1 VNKCYTNKNFLTSKI
16 SNHFYLHVRVQ
27 KAIMK
32 TIAIIGL
39 PNVGKSSLFNRIAK
53 KRIAITSDFSGTT
66 RDIRDYEVLI
76 TEKPCVLLDTGGL
89 DSSNELFEN
98 VRAKSMSAAD
108 RADIIVMMVDGKMLP
123 SDEEKKI
130 FYALQKHKKPI
141 ALVINKI
148 DNDKEIERAW
158 EFNVFGAEKVFPI
171 SVSHNRGVS
180 PLLAW
185 IGDFLPELET
195 IESKISEE
203 IDEDIE
209 SEDIEDNED
218 IDVDA
223 LLSKEDEEKIEEEV
237 SNQINIGI
245 VGRVNVGK
253 SSLLNALVGEERA
266 VVSSIAGT
274 TIDPVDEFID
284 YEDKR
289 LNFVD
294 TAGLRRRGKIEGIEK
309 FALMRTND
317 MLENADIALLVL
329 DGSEPFRELDER
341 IANLADKNNL
351 ATIIVLNKWD
361 KKHDTYEK
369 TVEEL
374 RYRFKFLAYAP
385 VITVSA
391 LNNKRVDRIKDLI
404 LEVYK
409 NYTQRIPT
417 SKLNELFKQATI
429 RHHMPSDK
437 TKEVKIYFA
446 TQYDIKPP
454 RIVLVMN
461 RPKALHFSYKRYLM
475 NKLRERFELE
485 GSPIL
490 LYARKKGERDE
501 SLDV

>member
-1 VNKCYTNKNFLTSKI
+1 
-16 SNHFYLHVRVQ
+16 
-27 KAIMK
+27 MK

-66 RDIRDYEVLI
+66 RDIRDQEVLI
-76 TEKPCVLLDTGGL
+76 TEKPCILLDTGGL
-89 DSSNELFEN
+89 DNSNELFEN

-130 FYALQKHKKPI
+130 FYALQKHNKPI

-148 DNDKEIERAW
+148 DNDKEMERAW
-158 EFNVFGAEKVFPI
+158 EFDEFGAQKVFPI

-180 PLLAW
+180 ALLNW
-185 IGDFLPELET
+185 IGDFLPEVEAQEPELVED
-195 IESKISEE
+195 
-203 IDEDIE
+203 DEDIDLE
-209 SEDIEDNED
+209 S
-218 IDVDA
+218 
-223 LLSKEDEEKIEEEV
+223 LLSMSDEVKTEDEEE

-274 TIDPVDEFID
+274 TIDPVDEFIE
-284 YEDKR
+284 YEGKK

-329 DGSEPFRELDER
+329 DASEPFRELDER

-361 KKHDTYEK
+361 KACESYEK
-369 TVEEL
+369 TLDEL

-391 LNNKRVDRIKDLI
+391 LNKKRVYKIKDMI
-404 LEVYK
+404 LQVYK
-409 NYTQRIPT
+409 NYSQRIPT
-417 SKLNELFKQATI
+417 SKLNELFKEATI

-437 TKEVKIYFA
+437 TKEVKIYFS

-485 GSPIL
+485 GTPIL
-490 LYARKKGERDE
+490 LYARKKGERDD

>member
-1 VNKCYTNKNFLTSKI
+1 
-16 SNHFYLHVRVQ
+16 
-27 KAIMK
+27 MK

-39 PNVGKSSLFNRIAK
+39 PNVGKSSLFNRVAK
-53 KRIAITSDFSGTT
+53 KRIAITSDVSGTT
-66 RDIRDYEVLI
+66 RDIRDQEVLI
-76 TEKPCVLLDTGGL
+76 GDKPCILLDTGGL
-89 DSSNELFEN
+89 DSSNELFQN
-98 VRAKSMSAAD
+98 VRTKSMSAAD
-108 RADIIVMMVDGKMLP
+108 RADIIILIVDGKMLP

-130 FYALQKHKKPI
+130 FYALQKLKKPI

-148 DNDKEIERAW
+148 DNDKELEKAW
-158 EFNVFGAEKVFPI
+158 EFDEFGAEKVFPI
-171 SVSHNRGVS
+171 SVSHNRGVTA
-180 PLLAW
+180 LLDW
-185 IGDFLPELET
+185 IGEYLPQTEAEEIELE
-195 IESKISEE
+195 EDVHED
-203 IDEDIE
+203 DEDIDLE
-209 SEDIEDNED
+209 
-218 IDVDA
+218 A
-223 LLSKEDEEKIEEEV
+223 LLSVSDDEKIEEEED

-245 VGRVNVGK
+245 IGRVNVGK
-253 SSLLNALVGEERA
+253 SSLLNALVGEDRA

-274 TIDPVDEFID
+274 TIDPVDDFID

-309 FALMRTND
+309 FALMRTNE
-317 MLENADIALLVL
+317 MLETADIALLVL
-329 DGSEPFRELDER
+329 DGSEPFTELDER

-361 KKHDTYEK
+361 KKCESYEK
-369 TVEEL
+369 TIDEL

-391 LNNKRVDRIKDLI
+391 LNKQRVHKIKDLI
-404 LEVYK
+404 LKVYA

-417 SKLNELFKQATI
+417 SKLNELFREATT

-446 TQYDIKPP
+446 TQYDVKPP

-461 RPKALHFSYKRYLM
+461 RPKALHFSYKRYLR

-485 GSPIL
+485 GSPVL

-501 SLDV
+501 SLDI

>member
-1 VNKCYTNKNFLTSKI
+1 
-16 SNHFYLHVRVQ
+16 
-27 KAIMK
+27 MK

-66 RDIRDYEVLI
+66 RDVRDHEVII
-76 TEKPCVLLDTGGL
+76 TDKPCIILDTGGL
-89 DSSNELFEN
+89 DDSNELFTN
-98 VRAKSMSAAD
+98 VRIKSMSAAD
-108 RADIIVMMVDGKMLP
+108 KADIIVMMVDGKMLP
-123 SDEEKKI
+123 SVEEKKI
-130 FYALQKHKKPI
+130 FYSLQKHKKPM

-148 DNDKEIERAW
+148 DNDKEMERAW
-158 EFNVFGAEKVFPI
+158 EFEEFGADRVFPI
-171 SVSHNRGVS
+171 SVSHNRGVTA
-180 PLLAW
+180 LMDW
-185 IGDFLPELET
+185 IGEFLPELEP
-195 IESKISEE
+195 EE
-203 IDEDIE
+203 VEVE
-209 SEDIEDNED
+209 EEDNED
-218 IDVDA
+218 IDLES
-223 LLSKEDEEKIEEEV
+223 LLEIGESEPETEEEE

-284 YEDKR
+284 YKDKR

-329 DGSEPFRELDER
+329 DASEPFKELDER

-361 KKHDTYEK
+361 NKCESYEK
-369 TVEEL
+369 TLEDL

-391 LNNKRVDRIKDLI
+391 LNKKRVFRIKDMI
-404 LEVYK
+404 LEVYR
-409 NYTQRIPT
+409 NYSQRIPT
-417 SKLNELFKQATI
+417 SKLNALFKEATI
-429 RHHMPSDK
+429 RHHIPGDK
-437 TKEVKIYFA
+437 TKEVKIYFS
-446 TQYDIKPP
+446 TQYDVKPP
-454 RIVLVMN
+454 KIVLVMN

-490 LYARKKGERDE
+490 LFARKKGERDE
-501 SLDV
+501 GIDE

>member
-1 VNKCYTNKNFLTSKI
+1 MQRKI
-16 SNHFYLHVRVQ
+16 N
-27 KAIMK
+27 MK

-66 RDIRDYEVLI
+66 RDVRDYEVMI
-76 TEKPCVLLDTGGL
+76 TEKPCIILDTGGL
-89 DSSNELFEN
+89 DDSNEIFEN
-98 VRAKSMSAAD
+98 VRVKSMNAAD
-108 RADIIVMMVDGKMLP
+108 KADIIVMMVDGKMLP
-123 SDEEKKI
+123 SVEEKKI
-130 FYALQKHKKPI
+130 FYSLQKHKKPM

-148 DNDKEIERAW
+148 DNDKEMERAW
-158 EFNVFGAEKVFPI
+158 EFDEFGAEEVFPI
-171 SVSHNRGVS
+171 SVSHNRGVTA
-180 PLLAW
+180 LMDW
-185 IGDFLPELET
+185 IGGLLPENEPEET
-195 IESKISEE
+195 VVE
-203 IDEDIE
+203 
-209 SEDIEDNED
+209 EDNED
-218 IDVDA
+218 IDVDS
-223 LLSKEDEEKIEEEV
+223 LLAIGEDEPEEQEEE
-237 SNQINIGI
+237 SNQINIAI

-274 TIDPVDEFID
+274 TIDPVDEYID

-329 DGSEPFRELDER
+329 DGSEQFKELDER

-361 KKHDTYEK
+361 NKAESYEK
-369 TVEEL
+369 TLEEL

-391 LNNKRVDRIKDLI
+391 LNNKRVFRIKDMI
-404 LEVYK
+404 LDVYK
-409 NYTQRIPT
+409 NYSQRIPT
-417 SKLNELFKQATI
+417 SQLNALMKQATI
-429 RHHMPSDK
+429 RHHIPGDK
-437 TKEVKIYFA
+437 TKEVKIFFS
-446 TQYDIKPP
+446 TQYDVKPP
-454 RIVLVMN
+454 KIVLVMN

-475 NKLRERFELE
+475 NKLREKFELE

-490 LYARKKGERDE
+490 LYARKRGERDE
-501 SLDV
+501 GLDLE

>member
-1 VNKCYTNKNFLTSKI
+1 
-16 SNHFYLHVRVQ
+16 
-27 KAIMK
+27 MK

-66 RDIRDYEVLI
+66 RDVRDHEVMI
-76 TEKPCVLLDTGGL
+76 TEKPCIILDTGGL
-89 DSSNELFEN
+89 DNSNEIFEN
-98 VRAKSMSAAD
+98 VRVKSINAANK
-108 RADIIVMMVDGKMLP
+108 ADIIIMMVDGKMLP
-123 SDEEKKI
+123 SVEEKKI
-130 FYALQKHKKPI
+130 FYSLQKYKKPI

-158 EFNVFGAEKVFPI
+158 EFDEFGAEEVFPI
-171 SVSHNRGVS
+171 SVSHNRGVTA
-180 PLLAW
+180 LMDW
-185 IGDFLPELET
+185 IGELLPENKPEET
-195 IESKISEE
+195 MIN
-203 IDEDIE
+203 EDI
-209 SEDIEDNED
+209 EDIEDNED
-218 IDVDA
+218 IDVDS
-223 LLSKEDEEKIEEEV
+223 LLAIGEDEPEEQEEE
-237 SNQINIGI
+237 SNQINIAI
-245 VGRVNVGK
+245 IGRVNVGK

-274 TIDPVDEFID
+274 TIDPVDEYID
-284 YEDKR
+284 YEGKR

-329 DGSEPFRELDER
+329 DGSEQFKELDER

-361 KKHDTYEK
+361 NKAESYEK
-369 TVEEL
+369 TLEEL

-391 LNNKRVDRIKDLI
+391 LNNKRVFRIKDMI
-404 LEVYK
+404 LNVYK
-409 NYTQRIPT
+409 NYSQRIPT
-417 SKLNELFKQATI
+417 SQLNALMKQATI
-429 RHHMPSDK
+429 RHHIPGDK
-437 TKEVKIYFA
+437 TKEVKIFFS
-446 TQYDIKPP
+446 TQYDVKPP
-454 RIVLVMN
+454 KIVLVMN

-490 LYARKKGERDE
+490 LYARKRGERDE
-501 SLDV
+501 GLDLE

>member
-1 VNKCYTNKNFLTSKI
+1 
-16 SNHFYLHVRVQ
+16 
-27 KAIMK
+27 MK

-66 RDIRDYEVLI
+66 RDIRDQEVLI
-76 TEKPCVLLDTGGL
+76 TEKPCILLDTGGL
-89 DSSNELFEN
+89 DNSNELFEN

-108 RADIIVMMVDGKMLP
+108 KADIIVMMVDGKMLP

-130 FYALQKHKKPI
+130 FYALQKHNKPI

-148 DNDKEIERAW
+148 DNDKEMERAW
-158 EFNVFGAEKVFPI
+158 EFDEFGAQKVFPI

-180 PLLAW
+180 ALLNW
-185 IGDFLPELET
+185 IGDFLPEVEAQEPELVED
-195 IESKISEE
+195 
-203 IDEDIE
+203 DEDIDLE
-209 SEDIEDNED
+209 S
-218 IDVDA
+218 
-223 LLSKEDEEKIEEEV
+223 LLSMSDEVKTEDEEE

-274 TIDPVDEFID
+274 TIDPVDEFIE
-284 YEDKR
+284 YEGKK

-329 DGSEPFRELDER
+329 DASEPFRELDER

-361 KKHDTYEK
+361 KACESYEK
-369 TVEEL
+369 TLDEL

-391 LNNKRVDRIKDLI
+391 LNKKRVYKIKDMI
-404 LEVYK
+404 LQVYK
-409 NYTQRIPT
+409 NYSQRIPT
-417 SKLNELFKQATI
+417 SKLNELFKEATI

-437 TKEVKIYFA
+437 TKEVKIYFS

-485 GSPIL
+485 GTPIL
-490 LYARKKGERDE
+490 LYARKKGERDD

>member
-1 VNKCYTNKNFLTSKI
+1 
-16 SNHFYLHVRVQ
+16 
-27 KAIMK
+27 MK

-66 RDIRDYEVLI
+66 RDVRDYEVVI
-76 TEKPCVLLDTGGL
+76 TDKPCILLDTGGL
-89 DSSNELFEN
+89 DDSNELFEN
-98 VRAKSMSAAD
+98 VRVKSMNAAD
-108 RADIIVMMVDGKMLP
+108 KADIIVMMVDGKMLP
-123 SDEEKKI
+123 SVEEKKI
-130 FYALQKHKKPI
+130 FYGLQKHKKPM

-148 DNDKEIERAW
+148 DNDKEMERAW
-158 EFNVFGAEKVFPI
+158 EFDEFGAEEVFPI
-171 SVSHNRGVS
+171 SVSHNRGVTA
-180 PLLAW
+180 LMDW
-185 IGDFLPELET
+185 IGEFLPENEPEET
-195 IESKISEE
+195 EVEE
-203 IDEDIE
+203 DD
-209 SEDIEDNED
+209 ED
-218 IDVDA
+218 IDVES
-223 LLSKEDEEKIEEEV
+223 LLEQGEEEPKV
-237 SNQINIGI
+237 KEEESNQINIAI

-274 TIDPVDEFID
+274 TIDPVDEYID

-329 DGSEPFRELDER
+329 DGSEPFKELDER

-361 KKHDTYEK
+361 NKAESYEK
-369 TVEEL
+369 TLEEL

-391 LNNKRVDRIKDLI
+391 LNNKRVFRIKDMI
-404 LEVYK
+404 LDVYK
-409 NYTQRIPT
+409 NYSQRIPT
-417 SKLNELFKQATI
+417 SQLNALMKQATI
-429 RHHMPSDK
+429 RHHIPGDK
-437 TKEVKIYFA
+437 TKEVKIYFS
-446 TQYDIKPP
+446 TQYDVKPP
-454 RIVLVMN
+454 KIVLVMN

-501 SLDV
+501 GLDLE